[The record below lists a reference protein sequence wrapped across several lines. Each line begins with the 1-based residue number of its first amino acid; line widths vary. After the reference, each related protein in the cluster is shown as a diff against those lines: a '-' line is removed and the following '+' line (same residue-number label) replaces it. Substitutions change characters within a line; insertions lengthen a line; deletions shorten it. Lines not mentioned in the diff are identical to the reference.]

1 MDDEIIR
8 TFSEYDEDGDGYI
21 SLGEMRRCLERT
33 LRARAG
39 GGGGARARGRQ
50 GDLIGSGANGRVYL
64 GLN

>member
-39 GGGGARARGRQ
+39 GGGGARALLS
-50 GDLIGSGANGRVYL
+50 LIHI
-64 GLN
+64 